1 MSDAEVTG
9 PSGSLIEAQVSQG
22 TEGPGLLCLE
32 SCTGAYVTAEA
43 RAGDVCLVVPSR
55 GEEKWQQGRDSSLR
69 GTPWSL
75 SPVEVAEIAHWGE
88 SLTQGE
94 TTELCSWQS
103 PQEVVPHC
111 AGSSEVSVP

>member
-1 MSDAEVTG
+1 MSDVEVTG
-9 PSGSLIEAQVSQG
+9 PSGSLIRAQVSQG
-22 TEGPGLLCLE
+22 AGGPSLLCLE
-32 SCTGAYVTAEA
+32 SCAGAYVTADA

-55 GEEKWQQGRDSSLR
+55 GEETWQQGRDSSLT

-75 SPVEVAEIAHWGE
+75 SPVEVAEIAYLGE

-103 PQEVVPHC
+103 PQEMVPHC